1 MKHSIPLQPISA
13 AFAVLVFSSTACA
26 DDLIKQQILKLYPQ
40 ADTDK
45 HVVISDAEDAAL
57 SRLALKRHP
66 NADTDGDGVLFDS
79 EKKVRLRLI
88 ANRVAAIAETST
100 SETRRSPQRTPTSN
114 TSDTSSKSSTFGWP
128 LVLSSRGVF
137 RYLDTCRVCKRR

>member
-45 HVVISDAEDAAL
+45 HGVISDAEDAAL

-66 NADTDGDGVLFDS
+66 NADTDGDGILFDA

-88 ANRVAAIAETST
+88 ANRVAASAEIPT
-100 SETRRSPQRTPTSN
+100 SESAKKPATHANVKYERHEQQVFDIWLPARSEQPWRL
-114 TSDTSSKSSTFGWP
+114 P
-128 LVLSSRGVF
+128 LPG
-137 RYLDTCRVCKRR
+137 YLPSL